1 MLYRST
7 DRLCRCGAAVKNLAH
22 SAGGAPRGHWLVWAT
37 AWMGFGTGSGFWW
50 AVLIVGASVAIAG
63 ELMGFILWLVPR

>member
-1 MLYRST
+1 MSQMR
-7 DRLCRCGAAVKNLAH
+7 DVRRLIELLLVAHAV
-22 SAGGAPRGHWLVWAT
+22 GHWLVWAT

-50 AVLIVGASVAIAG
+50 AVLIVGGSVAIAG